1 MDSRRWDSGAV
12 KKGMCGLD
20 LLKDYGETNGR
31 FQRIFRLMEMVLEIV
46 SLGKI
51 EEIWKLNKSDLDF
64 NHLQDEIAQ
73 ITRYDF

>member
-31 FQRIFRLMEMVLEIV
+31 FQRIFRLMKMVLEIV
-46 SLGKI
+46 SVTGHVTNGFTINL
-51 EEIWKLNKSDLDF
+51 
-64 NHLQDEIAQ
+64 
-73 ITRYDF
+73 Y